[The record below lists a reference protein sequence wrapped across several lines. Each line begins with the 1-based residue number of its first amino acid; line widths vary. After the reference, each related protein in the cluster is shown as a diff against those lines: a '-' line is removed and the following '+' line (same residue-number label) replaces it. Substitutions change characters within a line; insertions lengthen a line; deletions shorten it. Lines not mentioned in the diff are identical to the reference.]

1 MQTKATNNKLDDT
14 IGRHSPA
21 SSLSPPAIDEESES
35 LAPRLSATDHHVL
48 MPLHPPSS
56 SSRDTLLLS
65 FLLAIASDLESAEDN
80 AVRVRAQKRLA
91 DTQEILEK
99 TVKLTLL
106 DGTEDATRRSISTT
120 KRNN

>member
-1 MQTKATNNKLDDT
+1 
-14 IGRHSPA
+14 
-21 SSLSPPAIDEESES
+21 
-35 LAPRLSATDHHVL
+35 

-120 KRNN
+120 KRDN